1 MNSEIKRLLL
11 WVSLLAG
18 LFILWNYVGKTSRN
32 GTIATATKNVDE
44 ATISPARPIPA
55 GGAPGMEVKLVSDAP
70 GGEKVYAVIFGKG
83 DEVLSGL
90 TDFAIQYKVGAA
102 HFTGIGAISGATVG
116 WLDLGAKAYRPI
128 HVAQQVEVL
137 SMVGDVATFNG
148 KPVVHAHVAMG
159 KEDGSTVGGHL
170 WEAHVNP
177 TLEVF
182 VSVDPVELKKKQD
195 AESGMKLIDPKQ

>member
-90 TDFAIQYKVGAA
+90 TDFAI
-102 HFTGIGAISGATVG
+102 
-116 WLDLGAKAYRPI
+116 
-128 HVAQQVEVL
+128 
-137 SMVGDVATFNG
+137 
-148 KPVVHAHVAMG
+148 
-159 KEDGSTVGGHL
+159 
-170 WEAHVNP
+170 
-177 TLEVF
+177 
-182 VSVDPVELKKKQD
+182 
-195 AESGMKLIDPKQ
+195 